1 MLVDLKHLAHWTS
14 IINLHHK
21 KAIFLFDSFGIIGL
35 RNFIIQTD
43 ENIVQKVAHG
53 IKTLTQTNNKITIGR
68 ENFPGTTY
76 SVLEEEEEIS
86 NLNDAFQDLRDQR
99 QFH

>member
-1 MLVDLKHLAHWTS
+1 MK
-14 IINLHHK
+14 
-21 KAIFLFDSFGIIGL
+21 
-35 RNFIIQTD
+35 
-43 ENIVQKVAHG
+43 
-53 IKTLTQTNNKITIGR
+53 TNNKITIGR

-86 NLNDAFQDLRDQR
+86 NLNDAFKDLRDQR